1 MKASDITKVV
11 NKLIVRK
18 LPVFIWGA
26 PGIGKSS
33 IVKQIAAEQNLEFLD
48 LRLSLLDP
56 TDLKGIPFF
65 NAATNEGVWAKP
77 SFLPSDKDSKGVL
90 FLDEINTAPP
100 AVQASAYQLVL
111 DRKVGEY
118 ELPEGWSIIAAGNRE
133 NDRGIIYKMPP
144 PLANRFVHFEME
156 VDFDDWKAWA
166 YTMKIESAIIAY
178 LAYDKSMLFTFDAT
192 SNEKS
197 FATPRSWEYVDSIVK
212 SGIEAELILD
222 SISGAVGREAAIG
235 YLSFKKVMKNLPD
248 LNTILDGTLTELDEE
263 DAKVMMALSIGL
275 VNALMEN
282 PSEEAIEN
290 VLKFSLKLPGEFS
303 IMLVKDMQQNSID
316 VEGSKAWS
324 EWVREF
330 AYLLA

>member
-1 MKASDITKVV
+1 
-11 NKLIVRK
+11 
-18 LPVFIWGA
+18 
-26 PGIGKSS
+26 
-33 IVKQIAAEQNLEFLD
+33 
-48 LRLSLLDP
+48 
-56 TDLKGIPFF
+56 
-65 NAATNEGVWAKP
+65 
-77 SFLPSDKDSKGVL
+77 
-90 FLDEINTAPP
+90 
-100 AVQASAYQLVL
+100 VQASAYQLVL

-166 YTMKIESAIIAY
+166 YSMKIESSIIAY

-235 YLSFKKVMKNLPD
+235 YLSFKKVMKDLPD
-248 LNTILDGTLTELDEE
+248 LNTILDGTFTELEE
-263 DAKVMMALSIGL
+263 DDVKVMMALAIGL
-275 VNALMEN
+275 VNALMES

-303 IMLVKDMQQNSID
+303 IMLVKDMQQNFID
-316 VEGSKAWS
+316 VEGSNAWS

>member
-77 SFLPSDKDSKGVL
+77 SFLPSGKDSKGIL

-118 ELPEGWSIIAAGNRE
+118 ELPEGWSIVAAGNRE

-166 YTMKIESAIIAY
+166 YAMKIESAIIAY
-178 LAYDKSMLFTFDAT
+178 LAYDKSMLFTFDPT

-235 YLSFKKVMKNLPD
+235 YLSFKKVMKELPD
-248 LNTILDGTLTELDEE
+248 LNTILDGTLTQLEEE
-263 DAKVMMALSIGL
+263 DSKVMMALAIGL
-275 VNALMEN
+275 VNALMED

-290 VLKFSLKLPGEFS
+290 VLKFSLKIPGEFS

-316 VEGSKAWS
+316 VEGSTAWS

>member
-77 SFLPSDKDSKGVL
+77 SFLPSGKDSKGIL

-118 ELPEGWSIIAAGNRE
+118 ELPEGWSIVAAGNRE

-166 YTMKIESAIIAY
+166 YAMKIESAIIAY
-178 LAYDKSMLFTFDAT
+178 LAYDKSMLFTFDPT

-235 YLSFKKVMKNLPD
+235 YLSFKKVMKDLPD
-248 LNTILDGTLTELDEE
+248 LNTILDGTLTQLEEE
-263 DAKVMMALSIGL
+263 DSKVMMALAIGL
-275 VNALMEN
+275 VNALMED

-290 VLKFSLKLPGEFS
+290 VLKFSLKIPGEFS

-316 VEGSKAWS
+316 VEGSTAWS

>member
-77 SFLPSDKDSKGVL
+77 SFLPSGKESKGIL

-166 YTMKIESAIIAY
+166 YSMKIESSIIAY
-178 LAYDKSMLFTFDAT
+178 LAYDKSMLFTFDPT

-212 SGIEAELILD
+212 SGIDAELILD

-235 YLSFKKVMKNLPD
+235 YLSFKKVMKDLPD
-248 LNTILDGTLTELDEE
+248 LNTILDGTLTESEDE
-263 DAKVMMALSIGL
+263 DVKVMMALAIGL

-303 IMLVKDMQQNSID
+303 IMLVKDMQQNFID
-316 VEGSKAWS
+316 VEGSTAWS